1 MNITFDIVYPYNS
14 VRPTTFLTIN
24 AISPGEHPETTSI
37 YSNGQEFICTLSYG
51 EVWDKVKRHIDES
64 AARK

>member
-1 MNITFDIVYPYNS
+1 MNITFEVIYPDNS

-24 AISPGEHPETTSI
+24 AISQGETPTTSVI
-37 YSNGQEFICTLSYG
+37 YSNGQEFITTLSYG
-51 EVWDKVKRHIDES
+51 EVWEKVKKHQNES

>member
-1 MNITFDIVYPYNS
+1 MNITFDIIYPYNS

-24 AISPGEHPETTSI
+24 AISPGEHPDTTSI

-51 EVWDKVKRHIDES
+51 KVWDK
-64 AARK
+64 